1 MVADSPHRSRRQQ
14 QFQRQ
19 SAGIWQGVGRP
30 MISTEPTALIPVTL
44 LTGFLGS
51 GKTTVLNHVLKQP
64 GMAATAVIVNEF
76 GEIGLDHLLV
86 ERSSEDIVLLNSGC
100 LCCTVRGDIVDTL
113 TNLFVDR
120 VKGKVPFFTRVAI
133 ETTGLADPAPIL
145 HTLMTDPIVA
155 ARYVLDGV
163 VTTVDAVN
171 GAGSL
176 DRQPEAVKQA
186 AVADRLLLTKTDIA
200 EPGARQA
207 IEARLKELNPS
218 AAIVSVAQG
227 AIDSALLFNI
237 GFYDPT
243 TKSLDVRRWLR
254 DESFEGDHGQDVGHG
269 HEHPD
274 VNRHDD
280 RIRAFCITR
289 EQPIS
294 WAALSTWLDGLAA
307 MRGDDLLRLKAIVAL
322 SDRPDQPVVLH
333 GVQHLFHPP
342 VLLPEWPSEDR
353 RTRMVFITRDLP
365 RETIETTLAAFEE
378 AVEERPSS
386 QSPPRELGN
395 GGTRR
400 NFLVSAGS
408 IAAATAF
415 AGSARAVMGPDDK
428 FDLVI
433 KGGEVLDPSQ
443 SLRGRRDIGIR
454 YGIIEALEP
463 EIPAP
468 RGLRVLDASGKL
480 VTPGLVDLHTHVY
493 PYGSAIGIPADE
505 LVAHQCTTTC
515 VSAGDAGAN
524 NFAAF
529 RRFIVAQTRTRLCA
543 FIHIANSGL
552 ASFPVAELTNI
563 DVADV
568 SAAAKAI
575 AENGDIVIGAK
586 VRMSENVI
594 AKNGIEP
601 LKRAIAACEQAG
613 TGGRVMVHIGG
624 VETRAL
630 MSQILDL
637 MRPGD
642 VLTHAYS
649 GAPNLSGDFTN
660 IVEDGSLL
668 PAALAA
674 KQRGIIFDVGHGGG
688 SFDYTVAEVAIAQGC
703 TPDTISSDIHVFSGN
718 TPGMPYLT
726 WVMSKFL
733 GLGFTLDQVI
743 AMATINPAKI
753 INRLPKLGTL
763 ELGAPGDVAI
773 MDLVE
778 GPVTFVDTRNN
789 TRGGKAYLKPVQTV
803 TAGVP
808 FGRPYNAPFSVR

>member
-1 MVADSPHRSRRQQ
+1 MTSS
-14 QFQRQ
+14 
-19 SAGIWQGVGRP
+19 
-30 MISTEPTALIPVTL
+30 EPSSLIPVTL

-51 GKTTVLNHVLKQP
+51 GKTTVLNHVLKQA
-64 GMAATAVIVNEF
+64 GMAATAVVVNEF

-86 ERSSEDIVLLNSGC
+86 ERSSEDVVLLNSGC
-100 LCCTVRGDIVDTL
+100 LCCPVRGDIVDTL

-289 EQPIS
+289 ERPIS

-378 AVEERPSS
+378 AVEERSSS